1 MVYTSSFER
10 INIQGA
16 IFLSLVRGLSTMKEL
31 GMPGWEYPDGYRQPG
46 RYERSRKENEIV

>member
-16 IFLSLVRGLSTMKEL
+16 FFLSLVRKLSTMKEL
-31 GMPGWEYPDGYRQPG
+31 GMPGWEYSVGYRQLG

>member
-16 IFLSLVRGLSTMKEL
+16 IFLSLARGLGAMKEL
-31 GMPGWEYPDGYRQPG
+31 GMPDWECPIGQ
-46 RYERSRKENEIV
+46 V